1 MYCKVRYKTYIFVKN
16 LIRDQPAKSMK
27 KLVVIFLLLGASLNA
42 SAMGHPHNLFSAHRK
57 AKQYKSVTACKTT
70 TVTDKR
76 ALTSYV
82 KVATPSLIQTW
93 VTVRKKLL

>member
-1 MYCKVRYKTYIFVKN
+1 M
-16 LIRDQPAKSMK
+16 KSMK
-27 KLVVIFLLLGASLNA
+27 KLVIIFLLLGAGFNA

-57 AKQYKSVTACKTT
+57 AKQYKSVMACKTT
-70 TVTDKR
+70 TVTEKR
-76 ALTSYV
+76 TFTSYA